1 MLRRNVNQP
10 TSPDSQTG
18 ASTSPL
24 RPNAPP
30 NRFSSTR
37 RRRETSRGLNAGVL
51 VLVAVIITLVT
62 YLFPSEVKNV
72 EQEAEHVA
80 KEAYKA
86 EQEFM
91 DWWTKGQKPPVPE
104 AEHADFQEDGTARMI
119 KQDSKWV
126 DGEKKLKQK
135 LKVLAERQAQ
145 GKDLGVPVLTRY
157 LGEDIPAWP
166 DETMDETTWR
176 KKVDIKYAMMR
187 EEEKQW
193 RKKVSEFM
201 ETQNHG

>member
-1 MLRRNVNQP
+1 M
-10 TSPDSQTG
+10 
-18 ASTSPL
+18 
-24 RPNAPP
+24 
-30 NRFSSTR
+30 
-37 RRRETSRGLNAGVL
+37 NAGVL
-51 VLVAVIITLVT
+51 VLIAVIITIAT
-62 YLFPSEVKNV
+62 YLFPSEVQQV

-80 KEAYKA
+80 QEAYKA

-91 DWWTKGQKPPVPE
+91 DWWRKSQRPPVPE
-104 AEHADFQEDGTARMI
+104 EQHADFQQQDGTARMN
-119 KQDSKWV
+119 KQDSNWV

-166 DETMDETTWR
+166 DETMDEATWR
-176 KKVDIKYAMMR
+176 KKVELKYAIMR

-193 RKKVSEFM
+193 RKMVGEFM